1 MDSFLNRT
9 VRLAFGFAMLTLL
22 LMGAVSDRWMDISD
36 ESGRWARHTNE
47 VLTNIQN
54 LLLAIENV
62 ESSSREFVLTGRE
75 SDLDLY
81 HTNVL
86 NVERDQEA
94 IGKLTADNPIQQSR
108 MPALKSLADEN
119 IRDTEAIIS
128 LRRTEGLA
136 AAVASIQSRR
146 YRQTA
151 DQMQAL
157 VGKMQDE
164 ELRLRTLRRA
174 ETDRDQGRTRVVLI
188 VGTLL
193 GMLISGV
200 AGWYALRDSARR
212 SEAERHLVQKVKE
225 LNRSNEELVRLSHA
239 AQKMTQHITHSAEHD
254 ALTGLPNRLLLN
266 DRVGQA
272 VAFAER
278 HQNQVAVLS
287 LDLDGFKH
295 INNSLGHPIGDR
307 LLQSVARRLVDCVRA
322 TDTVSREGGDEFAVL
337 LSEIK
342 QPEDAAT
349 KSGRLLQAVAR
360 ACSIDQHDLHIT
372 ASIGISIYPDDGLD
386 AETLIRNA
394 DTALNQAK
402 EDGRQGYQFFRP
414 AMNRLAVERQ
424 SIEEHLRR
432 ALERQ
437 ELALHYQPIISL
449 RTGTIAAVEAL
460 IRWTHPIR
468 GSVSPAQFIP
478 VAEDCGLILPI
489 GAWVLREACMQ
500 ARAWADAGLPKMTMA
515 VNVSAMQFE
524 QESFL
529 DDLFTVLGETGLDP
543 GSLELELTERALMKR
558 ADLAASI
565 LSTLRGKGIRVA
577 VDDFGTGYSSLS
589 YLRKFPLDALKI
601 DQSFVSQITTIP
613 DETVII
619 TAIISM
625 SRSLNLQVIAEGV
638 ETEDQLDFLKAH
650 QCDEAQ
656 GYYFSRPVPPQ
667 EFVRLLEARSWLPDS
682 GCDSD
687 PFSLD

>member
-1 MDSFLNRT
+1 MDSFLNRK

-22 LMGAVSDRWMDISD
+22 LMGAVSYRWLVISD
-36 ESGRWARHTNE
+36 EIGRRVRHSRG
-47 VLTNIQN
+47 VLANIQY
-54 LLLAIENV
+54 LLLAIESV
-62 ESSSREFVLTGRE
+62 ESSSREFVLTGKD

-81 HTNVL
+81 RTNVL
-86 NVERDQEA
+86 NVERDREV
-94 IGKLTADNPIQQSR
+94 IRNLTADNPIQQSR
-108 MPALKSLADEN
+108 MPALKNLAAEN
-119 IRDTEAIIS
+119 IQDTETIIT
-128 LRRTEGLA
+128 LRRTQGLA
-136 AAVASIQSRR
+136 AAVDAVKNGRG
-146 YRQTA
+146 RQTT
-151 DQMQAL
+151 DEMQAL

-164 ELRLRTLRRA
+164 ELRLLALRRA
-174 ETDRDQGRTRVVLI
+174 ESDRDLSQTRLILI

-193 GMLISGV
+193 GMLISGI
-200 AGWYALRDSARR
+200 AGLSALRDSARR
-212 SEAERHLVQKVKE
+212 NEAEAHLVQNVEE
-225 LNRSNEELVRLSHA
+225 LKRSNEELVRLAGA
-239 AQKMTQHITHSAEHD
+239 AQTMAQHMTHLAEHD
-254 ALTGLPNRLLLN
+254 ALTGLPNRLLLK

-278 HQNQVAVLS
+278 HHNQVAVLS

-295 INNSLGHPIGDR
+295 INNSLGQPIGDR

-342 QPEDAAT
+342 QPEDAAA
-349 KSGRLLQAVAR
+349 KAGRLLQAVAKPY
-360 ACSIDQHDLHIT
+360 SVDQHDLHVT
-372 ASIGISIYPDDGLD
+372 TSIGISIYPDDGRD

-394 DTALNQAK
+394 DTAMHQAK
-402 EDGRQGYQFFRP
+402 ENGRQGYQFFRP
-414 AMNRLAVERQ
+414 AMNILAVERQ

-437 ELALHYQPIISL
+437 EFALHYQPIINL
-449 RTGTIAAVEAL
+449 ATGTIAGVEAL

-500 ARAWADAGLPKMTMA
+500 ARAWADAGLANMTMA

-529 DDLFTVLGETGLDP
+529 EDLFTVLAETGLDP
-543 GSLELELTERALMKR
+543 RYLELELTERALMKR
-558 ADLAASI
+558 VDLAASI
-565 LSTLRGKGIRVA
+565 LSTLREKGIRVA

-601 DQSFVSQITTIP
+601 DQSFVRQITTIP

-625 SRSLNLQVIAEGV
+625 SRSLNLRVIAEGV
-638 ETEDQLDFLKAH
+638 ETRDQLDFLKAH

-667 EFVRLLEARSWLPDS
+667 QFVKLLEAR
-682 GCDSD
+682 
-687 PFSLD
+687 

>member
-1 MDSFLNRT
+1 MDSFLNRK

-22 LMGAVSDRWMDISD
+22 LMGAVSYRLMVISD

-54 LLLAIENV
+54 LLLAIERV
-62 ESSSREFVLTGRE
+62 ESSSREFLLTGNE

-81 HTNVL
+81 RANVL

-94 IGKLTADNPIQQSR
+94 IRNLTADNPIQQSR
-108 MPALKSLADEN
+108 IPELKSLAAEN
-119 IRDTEAIIS
+119 IRNTESIIS

-136 AAVASIQSRR
+136 AAVAAIKSGRDQ
-146 YRQTA
+146 QTT
-151 DQMQAL
+151 DEIQAL
-157 VGKMQDE
+157 VGKMQNE

-174 ETDRDQGRTRVVLI
+174 ETDRDQVRTRVILI

-212 SEAERHLVQKVKE
+212 NEAEADLVEKVEE
-225 LNRSNEELVRLSHA
+225 LNRSNEELVRLAHA
-239 AQKMTQHITHSAEHD
+239 AQTMTKHITHSAEHD

-272 VAFAER
+272 VAFVER

-307 LLQSVARRLVDCVRA
+307 LLQSVARRLVNCVRA

-349 KSGRLLQAVAR
+349 KSGRLLQAVAEPY
-360 ACSIDQHDLHIT
+360 SIDQHDLHIT
-372 ASIGISIYPDDGLD
+372 ASIGISIYPDDGPD

-394 DTALNQAK
+394 DTAMHQAK
-402 EDGRQGYQFFRP
+402 ENGRQGYQFFRP
-414 AMNRLAVERQ
+414 AMNILAVERQ

-437 ELALHYQPIISL
+437 EFALHYQPIINLS
-449 RTGTIAAVEAL
+449 TGTIAGVEAL

-468 GSVSPAQFIP
+468 GSVSPGQFIP

-500 ARAWADAGLPKMTMA
+500 ARAWADRGLPKMTMA

-638 ETEDQLDFLKAH
+638 ETEDQLEFLKAH
-650 QCDEAQ
+650 QCDQAQ
-656 GYYFSRPVPPQ
+656 GYYFSRPVAPQ
-667 EFVRLLEARSWLPDS
+667 EFVRLLEAR
-682 GCDSD
+682 
-687 PFSLD
+687 